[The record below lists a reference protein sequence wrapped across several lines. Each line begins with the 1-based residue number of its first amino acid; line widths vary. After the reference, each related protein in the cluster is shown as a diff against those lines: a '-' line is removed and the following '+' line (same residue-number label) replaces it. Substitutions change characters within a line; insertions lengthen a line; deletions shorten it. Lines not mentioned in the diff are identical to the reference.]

1 MYGWKIWLSLPAFL
15 TQLCSLL
22 KVYYGLWTAQC
33 WSIQNR
39 TWKKNTFMNKKGQ
52 NTCQIWLYWNS
63 WCNVFVFKGGT
74 FSRVPTAL
82 CFCVV
87 WMCCDFQG
95 LIAFHTLWDEGED
108 SIHCASL
115 TQGQSAFLYYYILY
129 YAEVLGGLPMQTCW
143 HRKKYTSHSFQQT
156 WWQWAHLSPKEFH
169 VILTNNILHTD
180 FSPPIFEIIFYIQDL
195 SSWGSSDQSL

>member
-1 MYGWKIWLSLPAFL
+1 MG
-15 TQLCSLL
+15 
-22 KVYYGLWTAQC
+22 YGLHNAEVYKTEHE
-33 WSIQNR
+33 
-39 TWKKNTFMNKKGQ
+39 KKNTFMNKKR
-52 NTCQIWLYWNS
+52 TKH
-63 WCNVFVFKGGT
+63 FVKYGSIEIHGAMSLSSRVET

-129 YAEVLGGLPMQTCW
+129 YAEVLGGLPNANLLTSEKIHKSFIPTNIMAVRPSFT
-143 HRKKYTSHSFQQT
+143 KNFMLYFLTIFYTLIF
-156 WWQWAHLSPKEFH
+156 F
-169 VILTNNILHTD
+169 
-180 FSPPIFEIIFYIQDL
+180 PPIFETIFYMQDL